1 MQLPTDRESFHGLDP
16 LVATRSSQDEAA
28 ADERAIEHHRARPAL
43 PLLAGV
49 LAAGE
54 LELLAEEREQ
64 RLAVARVGRALLAVH
79 GERDFHQDILAT
91 RASAR
96 APMTAST

>member
-1 MQLPTDRESFHGLDP
+1 MHRSAAGERFDGLDL
-16 LVATRSSQDEAA
+16 LVGAGACEHEAA
-28 ADERAIEHHRARPAL
+28 ADERAVEHHRARPAL

-79 GERDFHQDILAT
+79 GERDFHQDIRAT
-91 RASAR
+91 RVSAR